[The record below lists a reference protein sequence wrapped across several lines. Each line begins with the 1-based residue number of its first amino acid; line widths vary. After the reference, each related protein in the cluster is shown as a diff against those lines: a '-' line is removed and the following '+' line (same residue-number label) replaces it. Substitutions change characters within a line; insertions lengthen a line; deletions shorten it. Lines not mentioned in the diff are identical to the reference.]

1 MKIAGKYNEAII
13 FTKEIEQSAIDQIKT
28 LCDQVFVAGSKIRIM
43 PDVHFGAGG
52 PIGFTQTI
60 TDKVV
65 PSLVGVDIG
74 CGMRTVKLAEKNIDF
89 EKLDE
94 VIRKYVPAGFSIR
107 DNSIHFETLSEL
119 KCFDDLKNMDRIE
132 KSLGTLG
139 GGNHFIEVDRDEEGN
154 LYLIVHSGSRNLGK
168 QVADIY
174 QEKAVQNL
182 DYSVLVKKKV
192 KKTIEEFGRKEG
204 LEEEIVK
211 ARKSVAFIPEKLR
224 YLEGHEAADYLH
236 DMKICQQWA
245 EANREAIV
253 NEIVLR
259 MSLTIVDSFE
269 TVHNYIN
276 FEDNILRKG
285 AVSAREGEKLLIPLN
300 MRDGC
305 ILGVGKGNQDWN
317 FSAPHGAGRIMSRSE
332 AKKKVSLSEFENS
345 MKGVFSTSVGID
357 TLDESPMAYKPIEAI
372 LDVVGETIE
381 IVNLLKPVY
390 NFKAGEK

>member
-1 MKIAGKYNEAII
+1 MKVAGKYNEAII
-13 FTKEIEQSAIDQIKT
+13 FAKEVEDTALDQIET
-28 LCDQVFVAGSKIRIM
+28 LCDQKFVEGSKIRIM
-43 PDVHFGAGG
+43 PDVHYGKSV

-94 VIRKYVPAGFSIR
+94 IIRKHIPAGFSIR
-107 DNSIHFETLSEL
+107 DNHIHFEALSEL
-119 KCFDDLKNMDRIE
+119 KCFAELKNVDRIE

-154 LYLIVHSGSRNLGK
+154 LYLIVHTGSRNLGK
-168 QVADIY
+168 QVADFY

-182 DYSVLVKKKV
+182 DYSVLVKKEVEKV
-192 KKTIEEFGRKEG
+192 IEIFGKKEG
-204 LEEEIVK
+204 LQEEIVK

-236 DMKICQQWA
+236 DMEICQQWA

-253 NEIVLR
+253 NEIVLH
-259 MSLTIVDSFE
+259 MSLTIVESFE

-285 AVSAREGEKLLIPLN
+285 AVSAHEGEKILIPLN

-317 FSAPHGAGRIMSRSE
+317 FSAPHGAGRIMSRGE
-332 AKKKVSLSEFENS
+332 AKKKVSLSEFEKS
-345 MKGVFSTSVGID
+345 MKGVFSTSVSMD
-357 TLDESPMAYKPIEAI
+357 TLDESPMAYKPIDAI